1 MLRIGKEK
9 LGKAAIA
16 LSIAALAV
24 ILTQDLYFS
33 IGPLNALRQS
43 FIDERF
49 SDRGALSIKDRSS
62 VVIVEITRNTHEGI
76 PAPYNTWPFARF
88 IFAKLIKNLSDA
100 GAKAIGIDIVM
111 SAPDKNNPQ
120 YDSLMIDAIRNSGKV
135 VVAGKIEEMTGNV
148 TIQNLSEDFSV
159 SVSGPSFQITRANE
173 DFSNYYYQADSSIG
187 IVQVIGDND
196 GVYRRYLPFMYS
208 TSADRL
214 VPTFGFALLNK
225 YFGFEKDYLAKINNE
240 EFVLGDIKIPKFD
253 NVSMLIN
260 YYGPDGTFPKVDFID
275 VIDDAEFQTSD
286 EIDLETEIN
295 TWDDPEY
302 GLKFKNFFKDKI
314 VLIGST
320 QPEDKDIL
328 PVAFAKGEKT
338 GDNNMYGVEL
348 HANAIQNII
357 NQDFLYKLPQKY
369 EILILV
375 FLTLLS
381 FYLSS
386 FFKSI
391 KTKYGI
397 FLEFA
402 NLLVIGLILLGIRY
416 FSYSIFENSNF
427 IFPII
432 NPSLTV
438 VLGYFGSTAYHFITE
453 RKQKAMIKGMFSQYV
468 NATVVNDIVSHPDK
482 LKLGGERK
490 SLSVFFS
497 DIAGFSTFSETK
509 DPAEL
514 VSFLNEYLG
523 EMTKIIFENK
533 GTLDKYIGDA
543 VMAFWGAPIPFEN
556 HASLTCTSALKM
568 QARLAEMRK
577 KWESEGQTVIDIRM
591 GINSGDMIVGN
602 MGGKERFDY
611 TVMGDNVNLAS
622 RLEGANKEYGT
633 RIMISEMTH
642 DIVKDDFFTREL
654 DVIVVKGKTKP
665 IRVFELLGNDEFP
678 PSEIQKKSFAIYCD
692 AMKEYKNKNFSKA
705 ISLFGKALE
714 INPSDGPSKVYI
726 KRCELFL
733 VTPPPADWDG
743 VFIMK
748 TK

>member
-1 MLRIGKEK
+1 MKFGREK
-9 LGKAAIA
+9 LIKAAIA
-16 LSIAALAV
+16 LAIAAFSL
-24 ILTQDLYFS
+24 IITQDIYFS
-33 IGPLNALRQS
+33 IGPLDSLRQS
-43 FIDERF
+43 FIDQRF
-49 SDRGALSIKDRSS
+49 SDRGVVPIKDKSS

-111 SAPDKNNPQ
+111 SAPDKNNPI
-120 YDSLMIDAIRNSGKV
+120 YDSLMIDAIRNSGNV
-135 VVAGKIEEMTGNV
+135 VVAGKIEEISGNV
-148 TIQNLSEDFSV
+148 TVQNVSEDFSV
-159 SVSGPSFQITRANE
+159 SVSGPSFQITRAHE
-173 DFSNYYYQADSSIG
+173 DFSNYYFQADSSIG

-225 YFGFEKDYLAKINNE
+225 YYGLNKDYLPKNSTNH
-240 EFVLGDIKIPKFD
+240 FVLGDIKIPKYD

-275 VIDDAEFQTSD
+275 VIDDSEFHTSD
-286 EIDLETEIN
+286 EIELETDIN

-302 GLKFKNFFKDKI
+302 GLKFKDFFKDKI

-357 NQDFLYKLPQKY
+357 NQDFLIKLPKLY
-369 EILILV
+369 EIFILV
-375 FLTLLS
+375 LLS
-381 FYLSS
+381 LVSFYVSS
-386 FFKSI
+386 FFKSV

-402 NLLVIGLILLGIRY
+402 NLIVIALILVGIRY
-416 FSYSIFENSNF
+416 FSFSIFENNNF

-438 VLGYFGSTAYHFITE
+438 ALGYFGSTAYHFITE

-468 NATVVNDIVSHPDK
+468 NATVVNDIVSNPDK

-490 SLSVFFS
+490 TLSVFFS

-514 VSFLNEYLG
+514 VSFLNEYLD

-543 VMAFWGAPIPFEN
+543 VMAFWGAPIPFDN
-556 HASLTCTSALKM
+556 HASLTCSSALKM
-568 QARLAEMRK
+568 QARLSEMRK
-577 KWESEGQTVIDIRM
+577 KWETEGQTVIDIRM

-622 RLEGANKEYGT
+622 RLEGANKEYST

-642 DIVKDDFFTREL
+642 DIVKDEFFTREL

-678 PSEIQKKSFAIYCD
+678 PSETLKESFAFYCD
-692 AMKEYKNKNFSKA
+692 AMKEYKSKNFSNA
-705 ISLFGKALE
+705 ISLFENALK
-714 INPSDGPSKVYI
+714 INPEDGPSKVYI
-726 KRCELFL
+726 KRCKLFL
-733 VTPPPADWDG
+733 ETPPPDDWDG

>member
-1 MLRIGKEK
+1 MKFGREK
-9 LGKAAIA
+9 LTKAAIA
-16 LSIAALAV
+16 LAIAAFSL
-24 ILTQDLYFS
+24 IITQDIYFS
-33 IGPLNALRQS
+33 IGPLDSLRQS
-43 FIDERF
+43 FIDQRF
-49 SDRGALSIKDRSS
+49 SDRGVVPIKEKSS

-111 SAPDKNNPQ
+111 SAPDKNNPI
-120 YDSLMIDAIRNSGKV
+120 YDSLMIDAIRNSGNV
-135 VVAGKIEEMTGNV
+135 VVAGKIEEISGNV
-148 TIQNLSEDFSV
+148 TVQNVSEDFSV
-159 SVSGPSFQITRANE
+159 SVSGPSFQITRVHE
-173 DFSNYYYQADSSIG
+173 DFSNYYFQADSSIG

-225 YFGFEKDYLAKINNE
+225 YYGLTKDYLPKNSTNYFI
-240 EFVLGDIKIPKFD
+240 LGDIKIPKYD

-275 VIDDAEFQTSD
+275 VIDDSEFHTSD
-286 EIDLETEIN
+286 EIELETDIN

-302 GLKFKNFFKDKI
+302 GLKFKDFFKDKI

-357 NQDFLYKLPQKY
+357 NQDFLIKLPKLY

-375 FLTLLS
+375 LLS
-381 FYLSS
+381 LVSFYVSS

-402 NLLVIGLILLGIRY
+402 NLIVIALILVGIRY
-416 FSYSIFENSNF
+416 FSFTIFENNNF

-438 VLGYFGSTAYHFITE
+438 ALGYFGSTAYHFITE

-468 NATVVNDIVSHPDK
+468 NATVVNDIVSNPDK

-543 VMAFWGAPIPFEN
+543 VMAFWGAPIPFDN
-556 HASLTCTSALKM
+556 HASLACSSALKM

-577 KWESEGQTVIDIRM
+577 KWETEGQTVIDIRM

-642 DIVKDDFFTREL
+642 DIIKDEFFTREL
-654 DVIVVKGKTKP
+654 DVIVVKGKTQP

-678 PSEIQKKSFAIYCD
+678 PSETLKESFALYCD
-692 AMKEYKNKNFSKA
+692 AMKEYKSKNFPNA
-705 ISLFGKALE
+705 ISLFENALK
-714 INPSDGPSKVYI
+714 INPEDGPSQVYI
-726 KRCELFL
+726 KRCKLFL
-733 VTPPPADWDG
+733 ETPPPADWDG

>member
-1 MLRIGKEK
+1 MKLRKEIIT
-9 LGKAAIA
+9 KAVIALAIA
-16 LSIAALAV
+16 AFSIL
-24 ILTQDLYFS
+24 ITQEVYFS
-33 IGPLNALRQS
+33 IGPLNNLRQS
-43 FIDERF
+43 FIDQRF
-49 SDRGALSIKDRSS
+49 LDRGVIQIKDRSS
-62 VVIVEITRNTHEGI
+62 VVIVEITRNTHAGI

-88 IFAKLIKNLSDA
+88 IFAKLIDNLSAA

-111 SAPDKNNPQ
+111 SLPDKTNPR
-120 YDSLMIDAIRNSGKV
+120 YDSLMIESIRRAGNV
-135 VVAGKIEEMTGNV
+135 VVAGKIEEVEGSITLQKNNDDVNV
-148 TIQNLSEDFSV
+148 SL
-159 SVSGPSFQITRANE
+159 SGPSFQLTRANE
-173 DFSNYYYQADSSIG
+173 DFSNYYFQADSSIG

-208 TSADRL
+208 TSTDKL

-225 YFGFEKDYLAKINNE
+225 FYDLPKDNLAENYSA
-240 EFVLGDIKIPKFD
+240 EFIIGERVIPKYD
-253 NVSMLIN
+253 NLSMLIN
-260 YYGPDGTFPKVDFID
+260 FYGPDGTFPKVDFID
-275 VIDDAEFQTSD
+275 VIDDAEFMTSD
-286 EIDLETEIN
+286 ELELETEIN
-295 TWDDPEY
+295 TWDDPDY
-302 GLKFKNFFKDKI
+302 GLKYKNIFKDKI

-357 NQDFLYKLPQKY
+357 DEDFLTKLPQKY
-369 EILILV
+369 EVIIII
-375 FLTLLS
+375 FLSLFS
-381 FYLSS
+381 FYISS

-391 KTKYGI
+391 KTKYSLL
-397 FLEFA
+397 LEIA
-402 NLLVIGLILLGIRY
+402 NLVIIILLLFGIRY
-416 FSYSIFENSNF
+416 FSFTIFELNNF

-432 NPSLTV
+432 NPSLTI
-438 VLGYFGSTAYHFITE
+438 VLAYFGSTAYHFITE

-468 NATVVNDIVSHPDK
+468 NATVVNDIVSNPDK

-490 SLSVFFS
+490 ELTVFFS

-514 VSFLNEYLG
+514 VAFLNEYLG
-523 EMTKIIFENK
+523 EMTKIIFQNK

-543 VMAFWGAPIPFEN
+543 VMAFWGAPIQLDN
-556 HASLTCTSALKM
+556 HAALACNSALLM
-568 QARLAEMRK
+568 QVRLSEMRK
-577 KWESEGQTVIDIRM
+577 KWEAEGQTLIDIRM

-622 RLEGANKEYGT
+622 RLEGANKEYNT
-633 RIMISEMTH
+633 RIMLSEMTYE
-642 DIVKDDFFTREL
+642 IVKDDFFTREL

-665 IRVFELLGNDEFP
+665 IKVFELLGSNDFP
-678 PSEIQKKSFAIYCD
+678 ISDVEKEGYSIYCD
-692 AMKEYKNKNFSKA
+692 AMNLYKQKDFSN
-705 ISLFGKALE
+705 ALQKFE
-714 INPSDGPSKVYI
+714 KVLSILPYDGPSKVYI
-726 KRCELFL
+726 KRCKLFIDN
-733 VTPPPADWDG
+733 PPPADWDG